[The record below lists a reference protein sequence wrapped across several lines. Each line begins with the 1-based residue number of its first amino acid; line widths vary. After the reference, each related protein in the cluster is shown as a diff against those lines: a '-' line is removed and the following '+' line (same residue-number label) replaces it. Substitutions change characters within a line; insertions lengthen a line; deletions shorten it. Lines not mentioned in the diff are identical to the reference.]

1 MEIKNINDGIN
12 WRTIPKVIN
21 DEFSKN
27 GHIRSFVARRGAD
40 GKFKTTYGEMMPPMF
55 VHYNYDLL
63 NFFVNLKFVERF
75 DELLDLGLIFDENLN
90 HITRKKLKPFFDE
103 YSNGFNKGYSE
114 FEDALKKDVPLFGT
128 SNENIT
134 YKVYSRIISDKT
146 GMFPMHSTFEFQ
158 QSDLEKEVRKERNL
172 KLLWKVKKESFFNS
186 GFEGGEFYKA
196 WEIILNN
203 PTIFES
209 VFTKHFELNKPEQLE
224 PEPLDLSDTTTI
236 ETPLFNNKFDTV
248 KESTVIEYFTKKLVE
263 TKHISETDLFLF
275 LDLAFDKM
283 KVPKQKISFEHLN
296 TQKKIINVFYEYYK
310 IVAGKPY
317 GKQEKYINLLCDYF
331 IGFEYD
337 KIKTNFAK

>member
-1 MEIKNINDGIN
+1 
-12 WRTIPKVIN
+12 
-21 DEFSKN
+21 
-27 GHIRSFVARRGAD
+27 
-40 GKFKTTYGEMMPPMF
+40 

-224 PEPLDLSDTTTI
+224 PEPLDLSDTTAVEKIIYLNELGIIDFLRTKPEFI
-236 ETPLFNNKFDTV
+236 GSTNLMATVLSAITGEKLITLQPSLNPLVNNYTYAKNYPYKSKKTV
-248 KESTVIEYFTKKLVE
+248 KRVRQTLIDNNIT
-263 TKHISETDLFLF
+263 
-275 LDLAFDKM
+275 
-283 KVPKQKISFEHLN
+283 PKAS
-296 TQKKIINVFYEYYK
+296 
-310 IVAGKPY
+310 
-317 GKQEKYINLLCDYF
+317 
-331 IGFEYD
+331 
-337 KIKTNFAK
+337 